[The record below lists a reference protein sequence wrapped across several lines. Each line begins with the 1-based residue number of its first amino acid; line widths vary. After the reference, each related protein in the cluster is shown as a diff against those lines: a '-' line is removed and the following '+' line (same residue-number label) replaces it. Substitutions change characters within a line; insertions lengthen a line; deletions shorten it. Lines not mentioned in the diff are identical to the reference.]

1 MSLSTKLNL
10 LLILIFAVGLSVI
23 GLLSHTLLLDNA
35 QNEVVQQAEIMMEA
49 AQAIRKYTMAQIKPL
64 LVGQMKDTFLPQSV
78 PAFAAT
84 QSFLTLRER
93 YPDFTYKEAA
103 LNPTN
108 PIDRATD
115 WEADIVNAFRN
126 DPLTPQRIGERD
138 TPSGRALYL
147 AKPIQIT
154 DEACLSCHSTFRDAP
169 RPLLQKYGMDNGFG
183 WQVNEIIGA
192 QIVSIP
198 VSLPIAR
205 AEQAW
210 HRIMLAM
217 AAVFAVVLLTLNLFI
232 RRMVIRRVK
241 SMSQLADKVSSGEFD
256 VPEFDERGT
265 DELSGLA
272 ASITR
277 LRRSIENAIK
287 MLDTEG

>member
-10 LLILIFAVGLSVI
+10 LLIIIFAAGLSLI
-23 GLLSHTLLLDNA
+23 GFLSHTLLLANA
-35 QNEVVQQAEIMMEA
+35 QDEVVQQAEIMMEA

-64 LVGQMKDTFLPQSV
+64 LDGQMKDTFLPQSV

-84 QSFLTLRER
+84 QSFLSLRER

-108 PIDRATD
+108 PMDRATD
-115 WEADIVNAFRN
+115 WEADVVNAFRN
-126 DPLTPQRIGERD
+126 DPLMPQRIGERD
-138 TPSGRALYL
+138 TPSGRSLYL
-147 AKPIQIT
+147 AKPIQIR
-154 DEACLSCHSTFRDAP
+154 DKACLGCHDTFHNAP
-169 RPLLQKYGMDNGFG
+169 RPLLDKYGMDNGFG
-183 WQVNEIIGA
+183 WHVNEIIGA

-210 HRIMLAM
+210 HRIMTAM
-217 AAVFAVVLLTLNLFI
+217 AAVFTVALLMLNLFI
-232 RRMVIRRVK
+232 RRMVIHRVT
-241 SMSQLADKVSSGEFD
+241 SMSRLADKVSSGEFD
-256 VPEFDERGT
+256 VPEFDDRGS

-272 ASITR
+272 ASLTR

-287 MLDTEG
+287 MFDSDG